1 MNNTI
6 KRRMKTTYNLIDH
19 MKKYERYDY
28 DMLMSC
34 LSNLEHVY
42 DEIFADIKD
51 TSLNYISIEESPAIT
66 ITNSEDSTEFGDEE
80 TVADIKQNAP
90 RV

>member
-1 MNNTI
+1 MNDTI

-42 DEIFADIKD
+42 DEIFADRERLSD
-51 TSLNYISIEESPAIT
+51 TIDKPMS
-66 ITNSEDSTEFGDEE
+66 
-80 TVADIKQNAP
+80 
-90 RV
+90 